1 MVMVATYPRR
11 CGRSTT
17 VNTEVSR
24 AGGLPGGPNSI
35 VHRPPTRSS
44 QVEVTT
50 QSGASAYSSFC
61 ASGSVKASKTVSG
74 SVA

>member
-1 MVMVATYPRR
+1 VA
-11 CGRSTT
+11 GSTT

-24 AGGLPGGPNSI
+24 AGGPPGGPNSI
-35 VHRPPTRSS
+35 VHRPPTRRS

-61 ASGSVKASKTVSG
+61 ASGSVKASKTVAG